1 MSAKST
7 MFVAI
12 LAFIL
17 CLSSTVV
24 AADLYSPG
32 SPVNCTLVKEHCKTL
47 ADSTY
52 LNKNTTYQGSSPQCN
67 ATNLSAAKPLC
78 ETKII
83 CLATFLATGNV
94 TIPAPVPTQG
104 TNGTNSTV
112 PKAPITPYLFT
123 TVDMTD
129 ALIALYD
136 TSKCGKNAAVAQAA
150 TSVGA
155 MLLVGTIVSV
165 LSTML

>member
-1 MSAKST
+1 MSAKSA
-7 MFVAI
+7 MLVAI
-12 LAFIL
+12 VAFIL

-52 LNKNTTYQGSSPQCN
+52 LGKNSTYQGSSSQCN
-67 ATNLSAAKPLC
+67 VTNLSAAKPFC
-78 ETKII
+78 ENKII
-83 CLATFLATGNV
+83 CSATFLVPSNV
-94 TIPAPVPTQG
+94 TIPTPVPTQG
-104 TNGTNSTV
+104 TNGTNSTI
-112 PKAPITPYLFT
+112 PKAPTNMPYFT

-136 TSKCGKNAAVAQAA
+136 VSKCGKNAAVAQAA

>member
-1 MSAKST
+1 

-52 LNKNTTYQGSSPQCN
+52 LNK
-67 ATNLSAAKPLC
+67 K
-78 ETKII
+78 
-83 CLATFLATGNV
+83 
-94 TIPAPVPTQG
+94 
-104 TNGTNSTV
+104 
-112 PKAPITPYLFT
+112 
-123 TVDMTD
+123 
-129 ALIALYD
+129 
-136 TSKCGKNAAVAQAA
+136 
-150 TSVGA
+150 
-155 MLLVGTIVSV
+155 
-165 LSTML
+165 

>member
-1 MSAKST
+1 MSAKSA
-7 MFVAI
+7 MLVAI
-12 LAFIL
+12 VAFIL

-47 ADSTY
+47 AESTY
-52 LNKNTTYQGSSPQCN
+52 RNKTLTYQSHSAQCN
-67 ATNLSAAKPLC
+67 VTNLSAAKPFC

-83 CLATFLATGNV
+83 CLATFLNAGNV
-94 TIPAPVPTQG
+94 TIPTPVPTQG
-104 TNGTNSTV
+104 TNGTNSTI
-112 PKAPITPYLFT
+112 PKAPSMSYFT
-123 TVDMTD
+123 SVDMTD

-136 TSKCGKNAAVAQAA
+136 VSKCGKNAAVAQAA

>member
-7 MFVAI
+7 MLVAI
-12 LAFIL
+12 VAFIL

-32 SPVNCTLVKEHCKTL
+32 SPVNCTLVKQHCKAL
-47 ADSTY
+47 AESTY
-52 LNKNTTYQGSSPQCN
+52 LGKNASYSGSSSQCN
-67 ATNLSAAKPLC
+67 VTNLSAAKPLC
-78 ETKII
+78 ETKIV
-83 CLATFLATGNV
+83 CLATFLTSGNV

-112 PKAPITPYLFT
+112 PKAPITPYIPT
-123 TVDMTD
+123 TMDMTD